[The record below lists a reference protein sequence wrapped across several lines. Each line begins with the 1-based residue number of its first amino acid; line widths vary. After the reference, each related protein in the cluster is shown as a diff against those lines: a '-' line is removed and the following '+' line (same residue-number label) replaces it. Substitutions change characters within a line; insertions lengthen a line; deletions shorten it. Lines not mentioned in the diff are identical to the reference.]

1 MKNNKGLT
9 ENFIEFESNNILN
22 IMLGEQ
28 SINLIKLQDT
38 LNVRLDMFGNKVR
51 IFGNQNIVK
60 QTENLLNNVYRKLKN
75 ETR

>member
-1 MKNNKGLT
+1 MKNNKRLT

-51 IFGNQNIVK
+51 IFGNQNI
-60 QTENLLNNVYRKLKN
+60 
-75 ETR
+75 